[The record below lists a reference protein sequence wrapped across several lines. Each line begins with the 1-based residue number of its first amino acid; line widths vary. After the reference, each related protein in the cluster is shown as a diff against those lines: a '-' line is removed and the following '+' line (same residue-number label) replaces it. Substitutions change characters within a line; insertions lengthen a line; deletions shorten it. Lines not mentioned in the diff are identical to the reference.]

1 MNDLVFWP
9 AYQLAQ
15 GIRDRTISATEV
27 LNAHLTQIA
36 THNSQLNA
44 IATLDAERAQQ
55 RAREADEALAKGVL
69 WGPLH
74 GVPVTAKDLFATA
87 GLRTTFSYKPLANYV
102 PRQDVPVITRLRAA
116 GAIVLGKTNMPS
128 QGADF
133 QTNSPLFGRANNP
146 WNLSYTSGGSSG
158 GGGAAVAAGLSPLD
172 IGNDLGGSIRIP
184 AHFCGV
190 FGLKPTEHRVSSS
203 LPGQPRTLRYLL
215 ASGPIARS
223 IEDLRL
229 CLSAL
234 EGPDGQEWEIPPS
247 PRLVVPER
255 SLRSYRIAW
264 TCQFG
269 TVPVTAETQA
279 TLEMLATKLEHLG
292 CHVEHT
298 QPHGFDFVGA
308 WRTHGEIWGAQI
320 TASRP
325 LPLRALMQLTSLL
338 TPAHHLPGGP
348 LFQGLLRGFSLGVR
362 GYLQALTRRDAYT
375 TQVERFLESWD
386 LWLCPVVTRPAF
398 PHCWTGKPLQIDQ
411 TLVSY
416 LTAGCAYTAPFNLT
430 GNPVVVIPVG
440 RSRDGLPIGVQLVGR
455 RWHDLELLAIAERIT
470 EVTGGFQP
478 PPGYT

>member
-1 MNDLVFWP
+1 MSDLVFWP
-9 AYQLAQ
+9 AHQLAAA
-15 GIRDRTISATEV
+15 IRDRTVSATEV
-27 LNAHLTQIA
+27 LNAHLEQIA
-36 THNSQLNA
+36 THNSKLNA
-44 IATLDAERAQQ
+44 IATLDAERARQ

-74 GVPVTAKDLFATA
+74 GVPITAKDLFATA

-102 PRQDVPVITRLRAA
+102 PRQDVPVIARLRAA

-172 IGNDLGGSIRIP
+172 VGNDLGGSIRIP

-223 IEDLRL
+223 IADLRL
-229 CLSAL
+229 CLSVI
-234 EGPDGQEWEIPPS
+234 EGPDGQEWEVPPS
-247 PRLVVPER
+247 PRLTVPER
-255 SLRSYRIAW
+255 SQRSYRIAW
-264 TCQFG
+264 TRQFG

-279 TLEMLATKLEHLG
+279 TLEMLATKLEQLG
-292 CHVEHT
+292 CQVEHT
-298 QPHGFDFVGA
+298 QPPGFDFVGS

-325 LPLRALMQLTSLL
+325 LPLRALMQVTSLL
-338 TPAHHLPGGP
+338 TPTHYLPGGP

-362 GYLQALTRRDAYT
+362 GYLQALTRRDYYT
-375 TQVERFLESWD
+375 TQVERFLENWD
-386 LWLCPVVTRPAF
+386 VWLCPVVTRPAF
-398 PHCWTGKPLQIDQ
+398 QHCWTGKPLQVDQ
-411 TLVSY
+411 KLVSY

-455 RWHDLELLAIAERIT
+455 RWHDLELLAVAERIT

-478 PPGYT
+478 PPGYV